1 MPCRRLLSVTVQLAT
16 ENNVSCS
23 IFPAVL
29 EQKMA
34 TAENAPARFRSLLL
48 LFGIEAAIENL
59 IKVVGLE
66 K

>member
-1 MPCRRLLSVTVQLAT
+1 
-16 ENNVSCS
+16 
-23 IFPAVL
+23 
-29 EQKMA
+29 MA